1 MRGVTKFDAGV
12 VAPQEIEAFLESLRN
27 VELLK
32 RDFPK
37 VQLAEIK
44 WRREGESEIAMFT
57 VVALPKKKSAG
68 GDDDSDKK

>member
-1 MRGVTKFDAGV
+1 
-12 VAPQEIEAFLESLRN
+12 
-27 VELLK
+27 LLK

-57 VVALPKKKSAG
+57 VVAMPKKKSAG
-68 GDDDSDKK
+68 GDDKDEKE